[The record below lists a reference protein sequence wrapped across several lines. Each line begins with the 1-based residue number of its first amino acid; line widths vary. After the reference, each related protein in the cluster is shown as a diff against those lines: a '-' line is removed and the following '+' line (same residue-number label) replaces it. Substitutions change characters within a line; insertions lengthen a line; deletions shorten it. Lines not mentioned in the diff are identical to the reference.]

1 MAHQIMKIN
10 DIVTNHASSIAFV
23 FAGAIVMFFIFS
35 PAIHISFY
43 NGDAYR
49 YVFGGFGQSC
59 KSDDGFEFMLTLG
72 RPLQAYLDCF
82 VYKFA
87 YTLERMK
94 VIRLLSVVLM
104 GCTMGMFAEWL
115 YRLGMSVWVAFFAA
129 GCLFLVPHL
138 YEDAV
143 LAGALSLP
151 VALLFTQIAYRYLQ
165 ITASKPMTGVSA
177 KAVIASAQT
186 FFAGRGHSS
195 FMWSRSLWPAIF
207 IMLALLTYPAM
218 AFFFCAL
225 ILTKLMFSNLSD
237 WVHIRKEIFQ
247 ELLLFSVVCVIYFIL
262 AYLNMRFHP
271 LAPVPSQYQLNHP
284 NLSIAEVIHRLS
296 YLANVFGQQW
306 EMMRLYPGNWQGW
319 VMIGVFLSGILFA
332 TVKLIK
338 HPCSYTDLAQ
348 GLTVFF
354 ILMIMSSGFFLVIP
368 SGEPPI
374 MLRFLFGTIAFG
386 FIVMLWSIKQWDV
399 IYPFAL
405 KKPII
410 SSIVAV
416 IFLMESYQASVHT
429 FVSARA
435 VQQYMSFAVQ
445 KISDYVVNVDKL
457 QRIHFILAEQDYPYT
472 KFFMTKEILN
482 ILGHED
488 YQLQWCSLPR
498 GMSGKEEDYQ
508 PEAIACVNRTPE
520 NGIAITYSYPKELFI
535 KTEKMLIVDMQ
546 KVTIDNYRQQNLRKY
561 FNIEI

>member
-1 MAHQIMKIN
+1 MVGLRKQFVQSITMAHQIMKIN

-165 ITASKPMTGVSA
+165 
-177 KAVIASAQT
+177 
-186 FFAGRGHSS
+186 
-195 FMWSRSLWPAIF
+195 MWSRSLWPAIF

-374 MLRFLFGTIAFG
+374 MLQI
-386 FIVMLWSIKQWDV
+386 
-399 IYPFAL
+399 
-405 KKPII
+405 
-410 SSIVAV
+410 
-416 IFLMESYQASVHT
+416 
-429 FVSARA
+429 
-435 VQQYMSFAVQ
+435 
-445 KISDYVVNVDKL
+445 
-457 QRIHFILAEQDYPYT
+457 
-472 KFFMTKEILN
+472 
-482 ILGHED
+482 
-488 YQLQWCSLPR
+488 
-498 GMSGKEEDYQ
+498 
-508 PEAIACVNRTPE
+508 
-520 NGIAITYSYPKELFI
+520 
-535 KTEKMLIVDMQ
+535 
-546 KVTIDNYRQQNLRKY
+546 
-561 FNIEI
+561 